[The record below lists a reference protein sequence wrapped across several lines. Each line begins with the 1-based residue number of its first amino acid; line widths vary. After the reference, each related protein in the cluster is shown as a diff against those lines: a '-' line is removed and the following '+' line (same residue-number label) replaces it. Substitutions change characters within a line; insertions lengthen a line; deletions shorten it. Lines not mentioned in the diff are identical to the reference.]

1 MSGRWASSNRR
12 AELPKDWP
20 QRRAYVRARADGKCQ
35 ANTHVAGCDG
45 IGTDCDH
52 IEDPA
57 DHSLDNL
64 QWLSGPCHKAKTQ
77 GEAQAAKPKRKREP
91 EPHPGRLT

>member
-1 MSGRWASSNRR
+1 MSGRWSSSNRR
-12 AELPKDWP
+12 AQLPTDWAK
-20 QRRAYVRARADGKCQ
+20 RRAQVKARAHGRCQ
-35 ANTHVAGCDG
+35 AEQHVDTCDG

-52 IEDPA
+52 IADPN

-77 GEAQAAKPKRKREP
+77 AEAQAAKPKRKRP
-91 EPHPGRLT
+91 AEPHPGRLT